1 MLGKGLTLITLA
13 AAIVL
18 LFIMQTTNPTSAGPA
33 GILAVFFL
41 SYIVIFG
48 CLTRIVHVVSWF
60 IAKVA
65 TPVRLKR
72 PIKPMSLSH
81 AAYIA
86 SIGAM
91 APIML
96 MAMNS
101 IGKLGIYEVLLVSVF
116 VVLGVFYVEKRLA

>member
-1 MLGKGLTLITLA
+1 MLGKSLTLITLA
-13 AAIVL
+13 AAIAL

-41 SYIVIFG
+41 SYVVIFG
-48 CLTRIVHVVSWF
+48 CLTRVVHATSWLV
-60 IAKVA
+60 AKLSKPA
-65 TPVRLKR
+65 RLRR
-72 PIKPMSLSH
+72 PIKPMSLAH

-101 IGKLGIYEVLLVSVF
+101 IGKLGVYEVMLVVVF